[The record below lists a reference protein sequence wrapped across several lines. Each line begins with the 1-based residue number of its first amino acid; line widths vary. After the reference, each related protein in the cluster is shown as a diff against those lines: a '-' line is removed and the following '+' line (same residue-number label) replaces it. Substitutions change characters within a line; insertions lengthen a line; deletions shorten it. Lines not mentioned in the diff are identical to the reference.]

1 MGRVRRFMSFVC
13 LLLELITWGFVTASL
28 EHFGAGNGISDLNMV
43 HAGWYICDIEDLPG
57 ASQVI
62 LVLLPL
68 LLFFFFFHLHMS
80 SHILWQSPRTSYVG
94 EHAIESI
101 NVNLKFIGIKC
112 YICISLLIVSTARDP
127 DAVPFQSWSKN
138 EWFPPISFAVWL
150 FVTFGLHE
158 LIESGPDFF

>member
-1 MGRVRRFMSFVC
+1 MSFVC

-68 LLFFFFFHLHMS
+68 LLFFFFSIYTCHLIYYGNRRARATLANMQLS
-80 SHILWQSPRTSYVG
+80 QST
-94 EHAIESI
+94 
-101 NVNLKFIGIKC
+101 
-112 YICISLLIVSTARDP
+112 
-127 DAVPFQSWSKN
+127 
-138 EWFPPISFAVWL
+138 
-150 FVTFGLHE
+150 
-158 LIESGPDFF
+158 